1 LFKFRKQGKQGKQ
14 VKQGKPSK
22 QAKRQPRPTQTSSWQ
37 WRKSYNW
44 AFLVLPILLGGAYLD
59 QAEQLLPIRTIQ
71 LSGAFKNLD
80 KQEVEI
86 SLQQYIGEGFFSLDI
101 YQLQQTLYARAWT
114 DSVSVRRVW
123 PDKLRVMIKEKKPV
137 ARWDDRHLLSDSAR
151 VYLADTEAFGHLPV
165 VHAVNHQPAWVL
177 AWFYRLEARF
187 NSIDERLMALY
198 ADSRGALNAEL
209 INGLQIKM
217 GRGNID
223 QKIDRLVNIYQQQI
237 LPRREQIERL
247 DLRYSN
253 GFAVAWK
260 KEVLQGS
267 DKASIWSNSNV

>member
-1 LFKFRKQGKQGKQ
+1 MFKFRRK
-14 VKQGKPSK
+14 SK
-22 QAKRQPRPTQTSSWQ
+22 QAKRQLPKTQPASFQ
-37 WRKSYNW
+37 WRSSYNW
-44 AFLVLPILLGGAYLD
+44 IFLLLPLSLGGAYLE

-71 LSGAFKNLD
+71 LSGTFENLD
-80 KQEVEI
+80 KLEVET
-86 SLQQYIGEGFFSLDI
+86 LLNQYIGQGFFSLDI
-101 YQLQQTLYARAWT
+101 YQLQKSLYAKAWT

-123 PDKLRVMIKEKKPV
+123 PDKLRVGIKEKKPV
-137 ARWDDRHLLSDSAR
+137 ARWDEQHLLSDSAK
-151 VYLADTEAFGHLPV
+151 VYRADTGPFNQLPV

-177 AWFYRLEARF
+177 AQFYRLDARF
-187 NSIDERLMALY
+187 NSVDERLLALHV
-198 ADSRGALNAEL
+198 DSRGALNVEL

-223 QKIDRLVNIYQQQI
+223 HKIDRLVSIYQQQI
-237 LPRREQIERL
+237 LPRREQIQRL

>member
-1 LFKFRKQGKQGKQ
+1 MFSLRKR
-14 VKQGKPSK
+14 SK
-22 QAKRQPRPTQTSSWQ
+22 QAQRKLPAKQPASLQ

-44 AFLVLPILLGGAYLD
+44 IFLLLPISMGGVYLD

-71 LSGAFKNLD
+71 LSGTFKNLD
-80 KQEVEI
+80 QQEVEAT
-86 SLQQYIGEGFFSLDI
+86 LQQYIGEGFFSLDI

-137 ARWDDRHLLSDSAR
+137 ARWDEQHLLSDSAR
-151 VYLADTEAFGHLPV
+151 VYLADTKAFGHLPL
-165 VHAVNHQPAWVL
+165 VHAANHPPAWVL
-177 AWFYRLEARF
+177 AQFYRLQARF
-187 NSIDERLMALY
+187 DSVDERLLALQV
-198 ADSRGALNAEL
+198 DSRGALDVEL

-223 QKIDRLVNIYQQQI
+223 HKIDRLVSIYQQQI